1 MWDWEHDIY
10 LWETESITYWV
21 HCIYPK
27 EIEYK
32 IFSHE
37 WWSPQYLLLND
48 EVHSIYPM
56 TDGVQGIDLWQM
68 VSIGFTVGSDRVHSI
83 YSLEIW
89 IEQRLLVKNVAHI
102 IY

>member
-1 MWDWEHDIY
+1 MRN
-10 LWETESITYWV
+10 LV

-48 EVHSIYPM
+48 EVRSIYPL
-56 TDGVQGIDLWQM
+56 TDGVQGIYL
-68 VSIGFTVGSDRVHSI
+68 
-83 YSLEIW
+83 
-89 IEQRLLVKNVAHI
+89 
-102 IY
+102 